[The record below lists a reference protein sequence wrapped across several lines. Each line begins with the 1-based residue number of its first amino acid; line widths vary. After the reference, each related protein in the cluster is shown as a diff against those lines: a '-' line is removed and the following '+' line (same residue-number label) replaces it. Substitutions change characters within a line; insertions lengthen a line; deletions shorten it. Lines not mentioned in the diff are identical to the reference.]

1 MAMSSCSAQERKLL
15 VFRRQA
21 RIEVGLSLKSD
32 PLHNVEWLW
41 AFRGL
46 ICVNLWTN
54 MQGSGPA
61 MAGFA
66 LTPEEGLFAMRSALG
81 RLRFIATTAPK
92 QFVLGIA
99 QETRTTHRKSM
110 AYSAAR
116 ERFFGSPDRSFSIRL
131 LLKRYA
137 TFGFA

>member
-21 RIEVGLSLKSD
+21 RIEVDLSLKSV

-66 LTPEEGLFAMRSALG
+66 LTRAPEEGYSQCG
-81 RLRFIATTAPK
+81 RHL
-92 QFVLGIA
+92 
-99 QETRTTHRKSM
+99 
-110 AYSAAR
+110 AA
-116 ERFFGSPDRSFSIRL
+116 
-131 LLKRYA
+131 
-137 TFGFA
+137 